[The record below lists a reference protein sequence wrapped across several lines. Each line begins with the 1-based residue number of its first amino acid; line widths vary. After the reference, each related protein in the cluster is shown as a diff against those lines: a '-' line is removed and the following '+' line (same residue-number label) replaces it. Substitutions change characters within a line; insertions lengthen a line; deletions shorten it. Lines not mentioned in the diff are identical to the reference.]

1 MFDTNIKHF
10 PFSDYD
16 LVSTKIK
23 LDDIERGPEIWT
35 MNFNTMTSELFTKA
49 FNAYWGIWK
58 NEIERF
64 RNIKEWWQV
73 TKTKLKYLTMQIS
86 KLLKKRLKQK
96 RHRKI

>member
-1 MFDTNIKHF
+1 
-10 PFSDYD
+10 
-16 LVSTKIK
+16 
-23 LDDIERGPEIWT
+23 
-35 MNFNTMTSELFTKA
+35 MNFNTKTSELFTKT
-49 FNAYWGIWK
+49 FNAWWGIWK

-64 RNIKEWWQV
+64 RNIKEWWEV